1 MNDPKPVSPRHRM
14 QELLAVP
21 ERERTDAQW
30 DELHE
35 LEIMLAPVNRGG
47 RPTEQDAHRHV
58 PAPTMQQQ
66 PGGRRGGPPGGK
78 PGKRFRKRMPKGKV
92 R

>member
-35 LEIMLAPVNRGG
+35 LEIMLAPINRGG
-47 RPTEQDAHRHV
+47 RPEQDAHRNAPV
-58 PAPTMQQQ
+58 PGRH
-66 PGGRRGGPPGGK
+66 PGQRNGPPGGK
-78 PGKRFRKRMPKGKV
+78 PGKRFRKRMPKGKA

>member
-1 MNDPKPVSPRHRM
+1 MNDPKQVSPRHRM

-47 RPTEQDAHRHV
+47 RPQEQDQNQHRNAS
-58 PAPTMQQQ
+58 APGHHSGQ
-66 PGGRRGGPPGGK
+66 RSGPPGGK
-78 PGKRFRKRMPKGKV
+78 PGKRFRKRMPKGKG

>member
-1 MNDPKPVSPRHRM
+1 M

-47 RPTEQDAHRHV
+47 RPEPQDNPRHNA
-58 PAPTMQQQ
+58 PAPGVH
-66 PGGRRGGPPGGK
+66 PGRRNGPPGGK
-78 PGKRFRKRMPKGKV
+78 PGKRFRKRMPKGKG